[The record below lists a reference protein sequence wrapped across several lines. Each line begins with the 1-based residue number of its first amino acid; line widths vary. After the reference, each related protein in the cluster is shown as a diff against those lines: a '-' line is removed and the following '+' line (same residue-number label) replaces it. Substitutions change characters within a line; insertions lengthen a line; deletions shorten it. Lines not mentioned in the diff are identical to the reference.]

1 MGIWG
6 VIIGKALGG
15 AIGKTIEKVA
25 DWVPGKDESIRNQI
39 DKLEREQDE
48 LKNKPESG
56 GRDKRLIAIAF
67 QLRILH
73 SKAKNK

>member
-15 AIGKTIEKVA
+15 AIGKTIEKIA
-25 DWVPGKDESIRNQI
+25 DYIPGANEHLRNQI

-56 GRDKRLIAIAF
+56 GRDKRLIAIAD
-67 QLRILH
+67 QLRVLH
-73 SKAKNK
+73 NKAKNK